1 MLSRLKRRLMA
12 LLRKGQL
19 DGELNAEL
27 RYHLE
32 RQIELNI
39 AGGMSA
45 EEARRAALRSF
56 DGVEQA
62 KERCREAR
70 RVRPLED
77 LWQDL
82 RYAVRMLFKQ
92 KGITTIAVLSLAL
105 GIGANTALFS
115 IVDAMLLKMLPV
127 KEPDRL
133 VLFKSRAA
141 PAFNPGSYS
150 GSFDPPAENGLKVMT
165 SFPYRSY
172 EHARAAGCAL
182 RHHRVRQC
190 E

>member
-19 DGELNAEL
+19 DGELDEEL

-32 RQIELNI
+32 RQIEQNI
-39 AGGMSA
+39 AGGMSS

-62 KERCREAR
+62 KEQCREAR
-70 RVRPLED
+70 GLRPLED

-92 KGITTIAVLSLAL
+92 KAITAIAVLSLAL

-115 IVDAMLLKMLPV
+115 IVRCDAAEDAAGQRAGTAGALPI
-127 KEPDRL
+127 
-133 VLFKSRAA
+133 
-141 PAFNPGSYS
+141 
-150 GSFDPPAENGLKVMT
+150 
-165 SFPYRSY
+165 
-172 EHARAAGCAL
+172 AGCARIQSRRL
-182 RHHRVRQC
+182 QRQF
-190 E
+190 